1 MAYNPMQGQGMV
13 QITKRPITDEE
24 QSMAL
29 TYYGSLRNGSR
40 GMATASMFMAVLNVA
55 IISGTLPLEDLAILF
70 TVLALVVGFAAMAL
84 GAMTLKT
91 RKQIDAAFKEGFVIE
106 VRAPAYLN
114 RTAGNKGP
122 MWNIGPISVLQT
134 PEIQTLLA
142 EGAPAMVVCVPGVKA
157 ALSVNGTVLKRGAT
171 ITMPPNLAQMAQ
183 PPSTAPIYQPMPAP
197 YPQQQQ
203 PQPFPPQLETYQPP
217 QQPMP
222 QPQQPYPQQTQPYAQ
237 PQQQP
242 YPQQP
247 QPYAQPQPQPYPQQ
261 PQPYAQP
268 QPQPYPQQPQPYAQ
282 PQPQP
287 YPQQPQPYAQPQP
300 QPYPLQPQPYPQQ
313 PQSYPQPQQPYQQ
326 QPQQPSYA
334 PQNQPW
340 QQPPSTK

>member
-203 PQPFPPQLETYQPP
+203 PQPFPLQQQTYQPP
-217 QQPMP
+217 QQPVP
-222 QPQQPYPQQTQPYAQ
+222 RPQQPYPL
-237 PQQQP
+237 
-242 YPQQP
+242 
-247 QPYAQPQPQPYPQQ
+247 
-261 PQPYAQP
+261 
-268 QPQPYPQQPQPYAQ
+268 QPQPYAQ

-326 QPQQPSYA
+326 QPQQLSYA
-334 PQNQPW
+334 PENQPPPAAYQPPQYPP

>member
-29 TYYGSLRNGSR
+29 TFYGSLRNSSR
-40 GMATASMFMAVLNVA
+40 GLATASMFMAVLNVA
-55 IISGTLPLEDLAILF
+55 AISGTLPLEELAIVF
-70 TVLALVVGFAAMAL
+70 AVLALAVGFAAMGL
-84 GAMTLKT
+84 GAVTLKA
-91 RKQIDAAFKEGFVIE
+91 RKQIDTAFKEGYVIE

-122 MWNIGPISVLQT
+122 MWNVGPISVLQT

-142 EGAPAMVVCVPGVKA
+142 EGAPALVVCIPGVKA
-157 ALSVNGTVLKRGAT
+157 ALSVNGTVLKRGAS

-183 PPSTAPIYQPMPAP
+183 PSSTAPTYQPMPAP
-197 YPQQQQ
+197 YLQQQQ

-268 QPQPYPQQPQPYAQ
+268 QPQPYPQQPQPY
-282 PQPQP
+282 
-287 YPQQPQPYAQPQP
+287 
-300 QPYPLQPQPYPQQ
+300 PQQ

-334 PQNQPW
+334 PQTQPPPVAYPPPQYPP

>member
-203 PQPFPPQLETYQPP
+203 PQPFPLQQQTYQPP
-217 QQPMP
+217 QQPVP
-222 QPQQPYPQQTQPYAQ
+222 RPQQPYPL
-237 PQQQP
+237 
-242 YPQQP
+242 
-247 QPYAQPQPQPYPQQ
+247 
-261 PQPYAQP
+261 
-268 QPQPYPQQPQPYAQ
+268 
-282 PQPQP
+282 
-287 YPQQPQPYAQPQP
+287 QPQPYAQPQP

-326 QPQQPSYA
+326 QPQQLSYA
-334 PQNQPW
+334 PENQPPPAAYQPPQYPP